1 MAQKID
7 KATRDAIAAQ
17 CLEEIQFAR
26 NARQIKVKQWWKN
39 EDLYYSKKVVM
50 DSNSERAN
58 VNLNEAQ
65 SFVQTFLSKIN
76 TDYNFKYIKGD
87 EADLKA
93 AKIANALKDK
103 DFKLGRWSFKAMIAR
118 VQLIIYGR
126 YIFEYHAD
134 SVNGYRSHLTPVDV
148 YQFLIDPSCGGL
160 DIEKAFYLGRGGII
174 KSKKD
179 LEEGIKSGK
188 YLRTETK
195 ELISGTGNYASE
207 TPEDVNAMNRWTA
220 LLSQQK
226 LLVRA
231 DEWKFWEWN
240 TTYKGKR
247 YTVLIT
253 EDGGKMIKCDLH
265 KDLFKSDKWQFFSA
279 AAYPDLTEF
288 WTPSPLDGVRET
300 IMAKSTA
307 INQMLDNGEAINRPM
322 KAFDVGAVKNPALLK
337 YRKDGLMPV
346 KSGTKI
352 SDAIQFFP
360 ASPITTA
367 KDVYDKL
374 SEITAVNSGVS
385 DATKGQA
392 EEEAVGIYQGNMA
405 AEQNRFSLIG
415 DSEAD
420 AQQRFAELYL
430 DGLDEHLTTKVAI
443 EMIGI
448 EGIEYKEVTRKD
460 LKRNRD
466 FEIMV
471 ITPGQEE
478 QMNTIEKK
486 NKLTFL
492 SGKSADISGTYNKK
506 VLAEMEAAIAGF
518 SPDEIKYM
526 LDTKNDGN
534 TELMAECAE
543 DIKALLQGEDIPLNE
558 EANTAYQQKF
568 RDYMKD
574 NSEYMLK
581 HPETAARMM
590 NYLMAINPIVIANMN
605 KALDIQLAAEGL
617 PSMAGQAAG
626 IPSIPAQPG
635 TPGVEE
641 AQVSKAVQQSTLQNY
656 GK

>member
-1 MAQKID
+1 MSTTIN
-7 KATRDAIAAQ
+7 KATRDAIAKQ
-17 CLEEIQFAR
+17 CLEEISFAR
-26 NARQIKVKQWWKN
+26 NSRQLKVKNWWKN
-39 EDLYYSKKVVM
+39 EDLYYSKKVVL

-76 TDYNFKYIKGD
+76 SPFNFKYVKGD
-87 EADLKA
+87 EADLEA

-103 DFKLGRWSFKAMIAR
+103 DQKFGKWNFKAMIAR

-134 SVNGYRSHLTPVDV
+134 SVKGYRSHLTPVDV

-160 DIEKAFYLGRGGII
+160 DIEQAFYLGRGGIV
-174 KSKKD
+174 KNKKE
-179 LEEGIKSGK
+179 LKEGIKSGK
-188 YLRTETK
+188 YLKTETN

-207 TPEDVNAMNRWTA
+207 TPEDVNSSNRWTA

-226 LLVRA
+226 LLQRD

-240 TTYKGKR
+240 TTYQGRR

-265 KDLFKSDKWQFFSA
+265 SDLFKSDKWQFFTA

-288 WTPSPLDGVRET
+288 WTPSPLDGVREA

-307 INQMLDNGEAINRPM
+307 INQMLDNGESINRPM
-322 KAFDVGAVKNPALLK
+322 KAFDVGAIKNPALLK
-337 YRKDGLMPV
+337 YRKDGLIPV

-352 SDAIQFFP
+352 SDAVQFMP
-360 ASPITTA
+360 TAAITTA
-367 KDVYDKL
+367 SELYDKL
-374 SEITAVNSGVS
+374 SEITNVNSGVS

-392 EEEAVGIYQGNMA
+392 TESAVGIYQGNMA

-448 EGIEYKEVTRKD
+448 EGVEYVEVNKKD

-471 ITPGQEE
+471 VTPNKEE
-478 QMNTIEKK
+478 QMNTIEKR

-492 SGKSADISGTYNKK
+492 SGKANDASGIYNKK
-506 VLAEMEAAIAGF
+506 VLAEMEAEIAGF
-518 SPDEIKYM
+518 DQDAIKYM

-534 TELMAECAE
+534 SELMAECAR
-543 DIKALLQGEDIPLNE
+543 DIKMLLQGKDIPLNE
-558 EANTAYQQKF
+558 EANTAYMQKF

-574 NSEYMLK
+574 NSDYMMK
-581 HPETAARMM
+581 HPETRDRMM
-590 NYLMAINPIVIANMN
+590 NYLMNLTPIVLSNMN
-605 KALDIQLAAEGL
+605 QTVNKQLASEGL
-617 PSMAGQAAG
+617 PSLQGQAMG
-626 IPSIPAQPG
+626 IEAVPQE
-635 TPGVEE
+635 GVEG
-641 AQVSKAVQQSTLQNY
+641 APQPAVSKANEQATIQNY
-656 GK
+656 GKT